1 MAKTDTGKLF
11 SLFCGKILLLTND
24 EQALEYIGN
33 LITDG
38 FTSGYYPDWKLSL
51 PDIHHDKLSD
61 ATLGHISKLVFGGY
75 VEGEVIE
82 KVDRGWWRLET

>member
-1 MAKTDTGKLF
+1 MP
-11 SLFCGKILLLTND
+11 ND

-33 LITDG
+33 LIADG

-51 PDIHHDKLSD
+51 SGIYHDKLSD
-61 ATLGHISKLVFGGY
+61 VSLEHISKLVADGY

-82 KVDRGWWRLET
+82 ERQNQVDRGWWKLQT